1 MLDVDSPATVDQLAG
16 VRFRFAVKALEWLV
30 CLTAWAFL
38 LLYAV
43 IAIRRVSYPFDLEWM
58 EGAMVDHVGR
68 IVAGKS
74 IYTAPSVSF
83 VPFFYS
89 PFYYYV
95 SAAVSFV
102 TGVGLLPLRLVSIAS
117 SVASFWL
124 IYLFVVKETGS
135 RYAGLIAAGMFAA
148 TYRISGAWFDLARVD
163 SLFLLLF
170 LSSVF
175 TLYSHDSTRSWVLAG
190 VLMALAA
197 LTKQTALMMA
207 VPIAVYMAIVNWRHA
222 MVGAAAFA
230 AVYGLTTLALNVW
243 TQGWYLAYTVKMPMA
258 VQSSG
263 ASLLSVPSFR
273 VITRDVL
280 GAMPIAGAIGVASL
294 FVWSPLFSRATMFY
308 LLLAGRMISSPWKM
322 RLIQSSH
329 DNVKIPAHACFA
341 ILMALAAYHLPRLAP
356 GIGERLRI
364 FIALL
369 CMIQFALLAYDPWAH
384 LPPSRNVEL
393 HERLMERI
401 EQSDGEVYLAEH
413 GFFPT
418 LRGKPSHAHVWAVS
432 DVLRS
437 NDADAGA
444 RLVEE
449 FRQAFEQQRF
459 RLIITDG
466 PLVPP
471 LQADLDQW
479 YRRAPEVGIE
489 GPQTLTGKITHPA
502 FAYVPR

>member
-1 MLDVDSPATVDQLAG
+1 
-16 VRFRFAVKALEWLV
+16 VKALEWLV

-58 EGAMVDHVGR
+58 EGAMVDHVSR
-68 IVAGKS
+68 IVAGEK
-74 IYTAPSVSF
+74 IYIAPSVTF

-95 SAAVSFV
+95 SAALSFV

-117 SVASFWL
+117 SIATFWL
-124 IYLFVVKETGS
+124 IYLFIVKDTGS

-175 TLYSHDSTRSWVLAG
+175 TLYLHDSTRSWMLAG

-207 VPIAVYMAIVNWRHA
+207 APIVVYAAIVDWRRA

-230 AVYGLTTLALNVW
+230 AVYGLTTLALNIW
-243 TQGWYLAYTVKMPMA
+243 TEGWYLAYTVKMPMN
-258 VQSSG
+258 VQSSE
-263 ASLLSVPSFR
+263 ASLLSAWAFH
-273 VITRDVL
+273 VITRDVF
-280 GAMPIAGAIGVASL
+280 GAMSIAGAVGVASL
-294 FVWSPLFSRATMFY
+294 FVRSPLFSRATMFY
-308 LLLAGRMISSPWKM
+308 VLLAGGMIGSPWKM
-322 RLIQSSH
+322 RLLQSSY

-341 ILMALAAYHLPRLAP
+341 ILMALAAYHLPRLAA

-369 CMIQFALLAYDPWAH
+369 CMIQFALLAYNPLAH
-384 LPPSRNVEL
+384 VPPRRNVEL
-393 HERLMERI
+393 HERLMTRI

-432 DVLRS
+432 DVFRS
-437 NDADAGA
+437 GNAEAEA
-444 RLVEE
+444 RLAEE

-466 PLVPP
+466 PLMPR
-471 LQADLDQW
+471 LQADLDRW
-479 YRRAPEVGIE
+479 YRRAPDGTIE
-489 GPQTLTGKITHPA
+489 GPGTLTGKLTQPA